1 MNMKSETMGSI
12 TGDVASEL
20 NIGRSSMRSV
30 VFVALALW
38 FGVVFLLASQG
49 AFVGSANSPPLP
61 IFFGVAIPVAMF
73 LAACFRWK
81 SFRDFVLG
89 ADLRFVAAI
98 EAWRW
103 GGLGFLSLYA
113 NGILPGLFALPAGL
127 GDMAIGITAPWI
139 VINLVRNPSFAGSR
153 RFVIWNILGITDFV
167 VAVSTATLSSGAF
180 PAITALLGNVTTSP
194 MTRLPLVLIPTF
206 MVPFFTMLH
215 LTALFQA
222 RQLARSGK
230 SISLR

>member
-1 MNMKSETMGSI
+1 MHNI
-12 TGDVASEL
+12 TGNLASEL
-20 NIGRSSMRSV
+20 NNGRPSVRSV
-30 VFVALALW
+30 VIAALALW
-38 FGVVFLLASQG
+38 FGLVFFLGAQG
-49 AFVGSANSPPLP
+49 AFVTNPASPPLP
-61 IFFGVAIPVAMF
+61 IFLGLAIPLSLF
-73 LAACFRWK
+73 LAAYFG
-81 SFRDFVLG
+81 SSPFRDFILG

-113 NGILPGLFALPAGL
+113 NGVLPGLFALPAGL

-139 VINLVRNPSFAGSR
+139 VLSLIRNPLFAASR
-153 RFVIWNILGITDFV
+153 RFVIWNILGIADFV
-167 VAVSTATLSSGAF
+167 VAVSMGALSSGAF
-180 PAITALLGNVTTSP
+180 PGINGLIGNVTTSP
-194 MTRLPLVLIPTF
+194 MTRLPLVLIPAF

-222 RQLARSGK
+222 RRLPRSGK

>member
-1 MNMKSETMGSI
+1 MNIKTETMGSI
-12 TGDVASEL
+12 TGNVASEL
-20 NIGRSSMRSV
+20 NNGRSSARLV

-38 FGVVFLLASQG
+38 LGLVSFLASQG

-61 IFFGVAIPVAMF
+61 IFFGVAIPLAVF
-73 LAACFRWK
+73 LAAYFG
-81 SFRDFVLG
+81 SSPFRDFILG
-89 ADLRFVAAI
+89 ADLRFMAAI

-139 VINLVRNPSFAGSR
+139 VLSLIRNPLFAASR
-153 RFVIWNILGITDFV
+153 RFVIWNILGIADFV
-167 VAVSTATLSSGAF
+167 VAVSMGALSSGAF
-180 PAITALLGNVTTSP
+180 PGINELIGNVTTSP
-194 MTRLPLVLIPTF
+194 MTRLPLVLIPAF

-222 RQLARSGK
+222 RQLPRSGK

>member
-1 MNMKSETMGSI
+1 MKSETMGSI
-12 TGDVASEL
+12 TGNVALEL
-20 NIGRSSMRSV
+20 NIERSSMRSV

-61 IFFGVAIPVAMF
+61 IFFGVAIPLAVF
-73 LAACFRWK
+73 LAAYFG
-81 SFRDFVLG
+81 SSPFRDFVLS

-139 VINLVRNPSFAGSR
+139 VISLVRNTLFAASR
-153 RFVIWNILGITDFV
+153 RFVIWNILEIADFIV
-167 VAVSTATLSSGAF
+167 VVSTA
-180 PAITALLGNVTTSP
+180 
-194 MTRLPLVLIPTF
+194 
-206 MVPFFTMLH
+206 
-215 LTALFQA
+215 
-222 RQLARSGK
+222 
-230 SISLR
+230 